1 MQLLSSKFVIKNIKY
16 FSEMRVSFKF
26 IKLGILFTGV
36 LLLFSC
42 DELFNCLDGN
52 GVLKTEKRFVSE
64 FYGVENHTSFELE
77 VIADSIFAVEVIADQ
92 NLLSHISTSVRDGNL
107 IVDTDNDRCLNSS
120 HNIIVEIRMPVLDLV
135 ELTGSGNID
144 VYDFDCHYI
153 EIKNSGSG
161 DIDITNM
168 VSTST
173 VDVVLTGSGD
183 VVLVWG
189 KARKGNYL
197 LSGSGNIEANDFK
210 VDECY
215 ATNSGS
221 GHIYCYVYDLL
232 HATISGSGDI
242 FYSGSPDEIIEVDNG
257 SGDLRSRN

>member
-1 MQLLSSKFVIKNIKY
+1 MRARYRYTKLLTY
-16 FSEMRVSFKF
+16 LM
-26 IKLGILFTGV
+26 GV

-42 DELFNCLDGN
+42 DDLFNCLDGN

-64 FYGVENHTSFELE
+64 FYGVENHTEFDLE
-77 VIADSIFAVEVIADQ
+77 VVADSVYAVEVIADQ
-92 NLLSHISTSVRDGNL
+92 NLLSYINTSVRDGNL
-107 IVDTDNDRCLNSS
+107 IVDTENDRCLNSS
-120 HNIIVEIRMPVLDLV
+120 NEIIVEVRMPVIDLV

-144 VYDFDCHYI
+144 VYDFDCNYI

-161 DIDITNM
+161 DIDVTNM

-173 VDVVLTGSGD
+173 VDVVCTGSGD
-183 VVLVWG
+183 IVLVWG

-197 LSGSGNIEANDFK
+197 LSGSGNIEADDFS
-210 VDECY
+210 VEECY

-221 GHIYCYVYDLL
+221 GHIYCYVFDLL

-242 FYSGSPDEIIEVDNG
+242 LYSGSPDEIIENDSG
-257 SGDLRSRN
+257 SGELRSRN

>member
-1 MQLLSSKFVIKNIKY
+1 
-16 FSEMRVSFKF
+16 
-26 IKLGILFTGV
+26 
-36 LLLFSC
+36 
-42 DELFNCLDGN
+42 
-52 GVLKTEKRFVSE
+52 
-64 FYGVENHTSFELE
+64 
-77 VIADSIFAVEVIADQ
+77 
-92 NLLSHISTSVRDGNL
+92 
-107 IVDTDNDRCLNSS
+107 
-120 HNIIVEIRMPVLDLV
+120 MPTIDLV

-144 VYDFDCHYI
+144 MYDFDCNYI

-183 VVLVWG
+183 VVIVWG

-197 LSGSGNIEANDFK
+197 LSGSGSIEANDFK

-221 GHIYCYVYDLL
+221 GDIYCYVYDLL
-232 HATISGSGDI
+232 HATISGSGNI
-242 FYSGSPDEIIEVDNG
+242 YYSGTPDEIIEIDSG
-257 SGDLRSRN
+257 SGELRSRN

>member
-1 MQLLSSKFVIKNIKY
+1 
-16 FSEMRVSFKF
+16 MRVSFKL
-26 IKLGILFTGV
+26 IRWIPLITGV
-36 LLLFSC
+36 LFLSSC

-64 FYGVENHTSFELE
+64 FYGVENHTNFEVE
-77 VIADSIFAVEVIADQ
+77 VIADDTYAVEVIADQ
-92 NLLSHISTSVRDGNL
+92 NLLSYISTSVRDGNL
-107 IVDTDNDRCLNSS
+107 IIDTDNDRCLNSTY
-120 HNIIVEIRMPVLDLV
+120 NMVVEVRMPSLDLV

-144 VYDFDCHYI
+144 VYDFDCQYI

-161 DIDITNM
+161 DVDITNM

-173 VDVVLTGSGD
+173 VDVVLIGSGD
-183 VVLVWG
+183 VVIVWG

-197 LSGSGNIEANDFK
+197 ISGSGNIEANDFK

-221 GHIYCYVYDLL
+221 GDIYCYVYDLL

-242 FYSGSPDEIIEVDNG
+242 FYSGSPDEIIEVDTG

>member
-1 MQLLSSKFVIKNIKY
+1 MRSKY
-16 FSEMRVSFKF
+16 RY
-26 IKLGILFTGV
+26 IKLGIIFAGV
-36 LLLFSC
+36 LLLLSC
-42 DELFNCLDGN
+42 DELFNCIDGN
-52 GVLKTEKRFVSE
+52 GILKTEKRFVSE
-64 FYGVENHTSFELE
+64 FYGVENSTDFDVE
-77 VIADSIFAVEVIADQ
+77 VIADSVYSVEVIADE
-92 NLLSHISTSVRDGNL
+92 NLLSYVNTSVRDGNL
-107 IVDTDNDRCLNSS
+107 IIDTENDRCLDSR
-120 HNIIVEIRMPVLDLV
+120 HDIIVEIRMPIIDMV

-144 VYDFDCHYI
+144 IYDFDCNYI

-173 VDVVLTGSGD
+173 VDVVLSGSGD

-189 KARKGNYL
+189 KAHKGNYL

-210 VDECY
+210 LDDCY

-221 GHIYCYVYDLL
+221 GDIFCYVYDLL
-232 HATISGSGDI
+232 YATISGSGDI
-242 FYSGSPDEIIEVDNG
+242 FYSGSPDEIIEVDSG

>member
-1 MQLLSSKFVIKNIKY
+1 MQLLSSNFVIKIIKY
-16 FSEMRVSFKF
+16 LSVMRVKNKYT
-26 IKLGILFTGV
+26 KLLILFAGV

-64 FYGVENHTSFELE
+64 FYGVENHTDFDVE
-77 VIADSIFAVEVIADQ
+77 VIADSIYGVEVIADQ
-92 NLLSHISTSVRDGNL
+92 NLLSYINTSVRDGNL
-107 IVDTDNDRCLNSS
+107 IVDTDNDRCLNSG
-120 HNIIVEIRMPVLDLV
+120 HNIVVEIRMPVIDLV

-144 VYDFDCHYI
+144 VYDFDCNYV

-173 VDVVLTGSGD
+173 VDAVLTGSGD
-183 VVLVWG
+183 IVLVWG

-197 LSGSGNIEANDFK
+197 LSGSGNIEANDFTL
-210 VDECY
+210 DECY

-221 GHIYCYVYDLL
+221 GHIFCYVYDFL
-232 HATISGSGDI
+232 HATISGSGHI
-242 FYSGSPDEIIEVDNG
+242 YYSGSPEEIIEVDSG
-257 SGDLRSRN
+257 SGELRSRN